1 LKTFKDI
8 EKIIRDNRKELRERY
23 GLEELGIF
31 GSYVRGEQNPDSDI
45 DVLVK
50 VRRPMGFARF
60 IRLEGRISRLL
71 GIKADLVTEEA
82 LKPHIGRQISEE
94 VRYV

>member
-1 LKTFKDI
+1 M
-8 EKIIRDNRKELRERY
+8 
-23 GLEELGIF
+23 GIF

-71 GIKADLVTEEA
+71 GIKADMVTEEA

>member
-1 LKTFKDI
+1 MKTFKDI
-8 EKIIRDNRKELRERY
+8 EKIIRDNRKELRKRY

-71 GIKADLVTEEA
+71 GIKADMVTEEA